1 MATGPSE
8 CGQLPPMPMLRMK
21 ARSSDRSG
29 DSRCSACQR
38 RRQSATRHAF
48 RDNGPVVVVME
59 ILAERSATSRGMIRD
74 RP

>member
-1 MATGPSE
+1 
-8 CGQLPPMPMLRMK
+8 MLRMK
-21 ARSSDRSG
+21 ARSSDLSS

-59 ILAERSATSRGMIRD
+59 ILAEVVLNRIGIV
-74 RP
+74 

>member
-1 MATGPSE
+1 
-8 CGQLPPMPMLRMK
+8 MLRMK

-74 RP
+74 LP